1 MTKLIPEMDPP
12 TLADLGWRH
21 FFLQQLDPDDLAS
34 YRPVRVLAVHR
45 NSLRVAG
52 DGIETAIQP
61 FSDDEDDGLSQA
73 TVGDWILLDQDGHH
87 GIRVLDRISAFKRRA
102 PGEGRKTQ
110 LIAANVDTL
119 FIVTSCNKDFNVAR
133 LERYLA
139 LARDADVTPVIVL
152 TKADQTDAPE
162 EFQRAASGLMA
173 NLSVEVLDARDSG
186 QAARLL
192 PWCGKGQT
200 VAFVGSSGVGK
211 STLIN
216 TLSTGDLIETHHI
229 RENDAKGRHTT
240 THREMHRLGTG
251 GWLLDTP
258 GMREL
263 QLTDVQAGIEEVFSD
278 VTALTGSCQFR
289 DCQHETEPGC
299 ALSAAIEAAEIDPDR
314 VKRWKKLVAEE
325 ARNSATLAERRANNR
340 AFGKMIKDATKSKGS

>member
-1 MTKLIPEMDPP
+1 MQTPNPEIDPP
-12 TLADLGWRH
+12 NLTELGWRH
-21 FFLQQLDPDDLAS
+21 FFLQQLDPGDLAS

-45 NSLRVAG
+45 NGLRVAG
-52 DGIETAIQP
+52 DGIETTIEP
-61 FSDDEDDGLSQA
+61 FSDDENGGLGQA
-73 TVGDWILLDQDGHH
+73 TVGDWMLLGQDGHQ
-87 GIRVLDRISAFKRRA
+87 GIRLLDRISAFKRRA

-139 LARDADVTPVIVL
+139 IAREADVTPVIVL
-152 TKADQTDAPE
+152 TKADQTDNPE
-162 EFQRAASGLMA
+162 QFQRAASALMA
-173 NLSVEVLDARDSG
+173 NLSVEVLDARDRG

-216 TLSTGDLIETHHI
+216 TLSTSDLIETQHI

-240 THREMHRLGTG
+240 THREMHRLGAG

-278 VTALTGSCQFR
+278 ITALTGSCRFR

-299 ALSAAIEAAEIDPDR
+299 AIRAAVENGEVDPDR
-314 VKRWKKLVAEE
+314 LKRWKKLVAEDV
-325 ARNSATLAERRANNR
+325 RNSETLAERRANGR
-340 AFGKMIKDATKSKGS
+340 AFSKMIKNVVQSKES

>member
-1 MTKLIPEMDPP
+1 MKTPIPEIGPP
-12 TLADLGWRH
+12 SLTELGWRH
-21 FFLQQLDPDDLAS
+21 FFLQQLHPDDLAS
-34 YRPVRVLAVHR
+34 LRPVRVLAVHR

-52 DGIETAIQP
+52 DGIETAIEP
-61 FSDDEDDGLSQA
+61 FSDDEDGGLGQA
-73 TVGDWILLDQDGHH
+73 TVGDWMLLDQEGHH
-87 GIRVLDRISAFKRRA
+87 GIRLLDRMSAFKRRA

-119 FIVTSCNKDFNVAR
+119 FIVTSCNKDFNLAR

-139 LARDADVTPVIVL
+139 IAREADVTPVIVL
-152 TKADQTDAPE
+152 TKADQTDNPA

-173 NLSVEVLDARDSG
+173 NLSVEVLDARDSA
-186 QAARLL
+186 QAACLL
-192 PWCGKGQT
+192 SWCGKGQT

-216 TLSTGDLIETHHI
+216 TLSTSDLIETQKI

-240 THREMHRLGTG
+240 THREMHRLGAG

-278 VTALTGSCQFR
+278 ITALTRSCRFR

-299 ALSAAIEAAEIDPDR
+299 AISAAVEAGEVDPDR
-314 VKRWKKLVAEE
+314 LKRWKKLVAED
-325 ARNSATLAERRANNR
+325 ARNSETLAERRASNR
-340 AFGKMIKDATKSKGS
+340 SFGKMIKDVTQSKDT

>member
-1 MTKLIPEMDPP
+1 MQVPIPEVDPP
-12 TLADLGWRH
+12 NLADLGWRH
-21 FFLQQLDPDDLAS
+21 FFLQQLEPNDLVS

-52 DGIETAIQP
+52 DGIETTIKP
-61 FSDDEDDGLSQA
+61 FSEDEDDGLGQA
-73 TVGDWILLDQDGHH
+73 TVGDWILLDQDGHY

-102 PGEGRKTQ
+102 PGEGRKMQ
-110 LIAANVDTL
+110 LIAANIDTL

-139 LARDADVTPVIVL
+139 VAREADVTPVIVL
-152 TKADQTDAPE
+152 TKADQTDTPE

-192 PWCGKGQT
+192 PWCGRGQT

-216 TLSTGDLIETHHI
+216 TLSTGDLIETQHI

-278 VTALTGSCQFR
+278 IAALAGSCRFR

-299 ALSAAIEAAEIDPDR
+299 AISAAIEDGEIDPGR

-325 ARNSATLAERRANNR
+325 ARNSASLAERRANNR
-340 AFGKMIKDATKSKGS
+340 AFGKMIKVVTKAKGS